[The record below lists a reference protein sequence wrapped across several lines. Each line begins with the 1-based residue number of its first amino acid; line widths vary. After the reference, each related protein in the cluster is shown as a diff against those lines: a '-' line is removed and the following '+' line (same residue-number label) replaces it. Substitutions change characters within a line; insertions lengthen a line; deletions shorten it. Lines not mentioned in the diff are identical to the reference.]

1 MEVLTIE
8 TKDSQT
14 AKEIVE
20 LITQKY
26 GASVTIR
33 KATKPLPD
41 VFYNPP
47 RVDSYDQTATF
58 GFMRLQKAEE
68 KKTLLKGRVC

>member
-47 RVDSYDQTATF
+47 RVDSYDPIA
-58 GFMRLQKAEE
+58 RREE
-68 KKTLLKGRVC
+68 IYGE